1 MEGHTSLSASEWK
14 VMEKLWDRSPQTIAQ
29 LTAALEAETGWG
41 KHTVISFL
49 NRMEKK
55 QAVTYE
61 EVGRAKAYAP
71 AYPREEAGREE
82 AERFLDRVFG
92 GSLGLMVSSL
102 VGGENLTDA
111 DLEQLEDILR
121 RARGEADG
129 HD

>member
-1 MEGHTSLSASEWK
+1 MGHISLTASEWK
-14 VMEKLWDRSPQTIAQ
+14 LMEKLWDKAPQTIAQ
-29 LTAALEAETGWG
+29 LTGALEEETGWG

-55 QAVTYE
+55 GAVKYE
-61 EVGRAKAYAP
+61 EVGRAKAYSP

-102 VGGENLTDA
+102 AQGEGISDE
-111 DLEQLEDILR
+111 DLRQLEDILR
-121 RARGEADG
+121 RAKGEER
-129 HD
+129 HE